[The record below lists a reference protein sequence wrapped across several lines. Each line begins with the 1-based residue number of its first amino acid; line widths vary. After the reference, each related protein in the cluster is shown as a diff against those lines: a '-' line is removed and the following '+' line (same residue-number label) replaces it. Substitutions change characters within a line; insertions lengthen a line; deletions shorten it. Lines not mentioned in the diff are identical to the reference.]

1 MGALGHADYQAQGT
15 PKSLHRDTVKTV
27 ERLPFRSSTPKMP
40 HIKPV
45 YLSWFLADI
54 LLVVFCSASPRCGG
68 Q

>member
-15 PKSLHRDTVKTV
+15 PESFHRETVKTV
-27 ERLPFRSSTPKMP
+27 ELLPFQSSTPKMP

-45 YLSWFLADI
+45 CLGWFLADI
-54 LLVVFCSASPRCGG
+54 LLVVFFSASPRCGG